1 MIEQELCTRCGQ
13 KTGVLDR
20 GMYRKIV
27 SRTEE
32 HFLCMKC
39 LAEKFKV
46 PEEAMRERAE
56 FLRET
61 CSLFY

>member
-1 MIEQELCTRCGQ
+1 MIDKELCTRCGQ

-32 HFLCMKC
+32 KFLCMDC
-39 LAEKFKV
+39 LADQFKV
-46 PEEAMRERAE
+46 PAETMRERAE

-61 CSLFY
+61 CALFY